1 MLAYQRPSP
10 TRHIMVT
17 TYAVVLL
24 SWLWLLAPEAKA
36 ARSYEVELLIFEHH
50 HQDDD
55 ESLIPQ
61 FGRSV
66 DFRLALEQAER
77 RVSTIQPEPALAGH
91 LADINAR
98 LTASRTYNVLYHVRW
113 LQQSAQLP
121 HAPRVGISLPASSTR
136 TGIHGIVRL
145 YATDLLFVNTIMRF
159 DLVPTTH
166 SNQLSRQSDASAERS
181 AHFLN
186 QKRRVKFKEIHYLDH
201 PRFGLFITVWPI
213 DN

>member
-1 MLAYQRPSP
+1 
-10 TRHIMVT
+10 MVT

-24 SWLWLLAPEAKA
+24 SWFWPLVPEAKA

-50 HQDDD
+50 HQVDD
-55 ESLIPQ
+55 EVLIPQ

-66 DFRLALEQAER
+66 DLRFALEQAER
-77 RVSTIQPEPALAGH
+77 RVSMIQPEPALDGH

-98 LTASRTYNVLYHVRW
+98 LTASRTYDVLYHVRW

-121 HAPRVGISLPASSTR
+121 HAPRVRISLPPSSTQ

-145 YATDLLFVNTIMRF
+145 YATDLLFVDTIMRF

-166 SNQLSRQSDASAERS
+166 SNKASRQSGASAERPV
-181 AHFLN
+181 HFLK

-201 PRFGLFITVWPI
+201 PRFGLFITVWPV

>member
-1 MLAYQRPSP
+1 
-10 TRHIMVT
+10 MVAT
-17 TYAVVLL
+17 CAVVLL
-24 SWLWLLAPEAKA
+24 SWLWLFAPEAKA

-50 HQDDD
+50 YQDDD

-66 DFRLALEQAER
+66 DLRFALERAEQ
-77 RVSTIQPEPALAGH
+77 RVSTIQPEPALDGH

-98 LTASRTYNVLYHVRW
+98 LTASRTYDVLYHVRW

-121 HAPRVGISLPASSTR
+121 HAPRVGISLPSSSTQ

-145 YATDLLFVNTIMRF
+145 YATDLLFVDTIMRF
-159 DLVPTTH
+159 DLVPSTH
-166 SNQLSRQSDASAERS
+166 SNQSGATAERS
-181 AHFLN
+181 VHFLK

-201 PRFGLFITVWPI
+201 PRFGIFITVWPV

>member
-1 MLAYQRPSP
+1 
-10 TRHIMVT
+10 MVT

-24 SWLWLLAPEAKA
+24 SWFWPLVPEAKA

-50 HQDDD
+50 HQVDD
-55 ESLIPQ
+55 EALIPQ

-66 DFRLALEQAER
+66 DLRFALEQAER
-77 RVSTIQPEPALAGH
+77 RASMIQPEPALDGH
-91 LADINAR
+91 LADINTR
-98 LTASRTYNVLYHVRW
+98 LTASRTYDVLYHVRW

-121 HAPRVGISLPASSTR
+121 HAPRVGISLPSSSTQ

-145 YATDLLFVNTIMRF
+145 YATDLLFVDTIMRF

-166 SNQLSRQSDASAERS
+166 SNKASRQSGASAERPV
-181 AHFLN
+181 HFLK

-201 PRFGLFITVWPI
+201 PRFGLFITVWPV

>member
-1 MLAYQRPSP
+1 
-10 TRHIMVT
+10 MVA
-17 TYAVVLL
+17 TYAVALL

-50 HQDDD
+50 HQNDD

-66 DFRLALEQAER
+66 DLRFSLEKAER
-77 RVSTIQPEPALAGH
+77 RVSSIQPEPALDGH

-98 LTASRTYNVLYHVRW
+98 LTESRAYDVLYHVRW

-121 HAPRVGISLPASSTR
+121 HAPRVGISLPPSSTQ

-145 YATDLLFVNTIMRF
+145 YATDLLFVDTIMRF
-159 DLVPTTH
+159 DLVPPTH
-166 SNQLSRQSDASAERS
+166 SNQLNRQTSASAER
-181 AHFLN
+181 AVHFLK
-186 QKRRVKFKEIHYLDH
+186 QKRRVKFKEVHYLDH
-201 PRFGLFITVWPI
+201 PRFGLFITVWPV
-213 DN
+213 NN

>member
-1 MLAYQRPSP
+1 
-10 TRHIMVT
+10 MVT

-91 LADINAR
+91 LADI
-98 LTASRTYNVLYHVRW
+98 
-113 LQQSAQLP
+113 
-121 HAPRVGISLPASSTR
+121 
-136 TGIHGIVRL
+136 
-145 YATDLLFVNTIMRF
+145 
-159 DLVPTTH
+159 
-166 SNQLSRQSDASAERS
+166 
-181 AHFLN
+181 
-186 QKRRVKFKEIHYLDH
+186 KEKYKS
-201 PRFGLFITVWPI
+201 
-213 DN
+213 